1 MTFDLYIPYIKGP
14 SIDLKDNMNG
24 YYKTSKD
31 YIDALVNED
40 NSYGNLIYNWRKNN
54 NINPNTYYALTQN
67 NNYNV
72 EKATEIAYASSKC
85 VLMTP
90 DGAYDEDVD
99 SMIDKFVSQR
109 EFLVM
114 AHFNKDDMDGE
125 FEEEIREW
133 ARETLNI
140 IKYGNEI
147 TQKTGSRKQGDDFVE
162 KNIPRRDMKL
172 SFNNKSGK
180 MVNFL
185 LNSCEIERKIAK
197 NRYLL
202 YVNRMTKLN

>member
-99 SMIDKFVSQR
+99 SIIDKFVSQR

-147 TQKTGSRKQGDDFVE
+147 TQKTGSRKQGDEFVE